1 MSENEGAKKRPAEDG
16 GVDANPEAA
25 SAGDAASEPVTTS
38 EPDTKRVRRDSE
50 LDRPKKLRIAVVCSS
65 NQNRS
70 MEAHLFLDRAKFQ
83 VQSFGTGNHVK
94 IPGMSKEEPKKWK
107 FGEVSYDEM
116 YKELETEDKDFYGG
130 KGMLKMLDR
139 NRGIK
144 QYPERF
150 QESPDNF
157 DIVITC
163 EGRVYDQTLEHF
175 EEREQESFEQVH
187 VCNVEIKDNHEEATL
202 GAHRIVQLCE
212 MLEKSEDLENEIE
225 DVLASFD
232 EKHEAKHP
240 AVLHSVCFY

>member
-1 MSENEGAKKRPAEDG
+1 
-16 GVDANPEAA
+16 
-25 SAGDAASEPVTTS
+25 
-38 EPDTKRVRRDSE
+38 
-50 LDRPKKLRIAVVCSS
+50 
-65 NQNRS
+65 

-187 VCNVEIKDNHEEATL
+187 VCNVEIKDNHDF
-202 GAHRIVQLCE
+202 IVIGC
-212 MLEKSEDLENEIE
+212 DG
-225 DVLASFD
+225 VFD
-232 EKHEAKHP
+232 KLSSKDAIHIAW
-240 AVLHSVCFY
+240 

>member
-1 MSENEGAKKRPAEDG
+1 VFVE
-16 GVDANPEAA
+16 
-25 SAGDAASEPVTTS
+25 SEPIDGST
-38 EPDTKRVRRDSE
+38 
-50 LDRPKKLRIAVVCSS
+50 LILG
-65 NQNRS
+65 Q
-70 MEAHLFLDRAKFQ
+70 
-83 VQSFGTGNHVK
+83 GK
-94 IPGMSKEEPKKWK
+94 IPGSIVWHRQPRQDPGNIKEEPKKWK